1 MTTTTAISRC
11 RLVLAIAG
19 VVLAAGCGKPPE
31 IGRTQIKAKGNSDLQ
46 AYLLGHKPDLDQ
58 FRLRGPFAVT
68 VKDDVE
74 IPFAPGETFEADLYL
89 AAQAEKAPLV
99 IILHGLEA
107 SKELHAFQ
115 ATHLASWGM
124 HCLALQLPNMGP
136 WIANGKTLARIVQAI
151 NRRPEIIDS
160 RVDANK
166 IILAGHSY
174 GGAAVTVA
182 LAEGAPATGGILL
195 DPAVGE
201 RDFPKI
207 LPKINKPVL
216 LLGADV
222 HVSAAR
228 NRDYVYRF
236 MRSGIAEISIKDA
249 AHEDAQFPSNVG
261 IATEELQITFASALA
276 AAAFS
281 LAAAGNFDYAWNSFR
296 EGSAYNRFISA
307 RKK

>member
-1 MTTTTAISRC
+1 MFRNTLFISRC
-11 RLVLAIAG
+11 LVVIACAL
-19 VVLAAGCGKPPE
+19 LAAGCGKPPE
-31 IGRTQIKAKGNSDLQ
+31 IGRTPLKPKNYDELRG
-46 AYLLGHKPDLDQ
+46 YLLDHKPDLGQ

-68 VKDDVE
+68 TKNDFE
-74 IPFAPGETFEADLYL
+74 IRLAADETFGADLYL
-89 AAQAEKAPLV
+89 AGHTEKAPLV
-99 IILHGLEA
+99 IILHGFEA

-115 ATHLASWGM
+115 AAHLASWGM

-136 WIANGKTLARIVQAI
+136 WVANGKTLARIVQAI

-207 LPKINKPVL
+207 LPKIYKPVL
-216 LLGADV
+216 LLGADM
-222 HVSAAR
+222 HVSAAL
-228 NRDYVYRF
+228 NRDYFYRY

-249 AHEDAQFPSNVG
+249 AHEDGQFPSNVG
-261 IATEELQITFASALA
+261 VATEELQITFASALT

-281 LAAAGNFDYAWNSFR
+281 LWSTSSFDYAWNSFR
-296 EGSAYNRFISA
+296 EGSAYNRFINA

>member
-1 MTTTTAISRC
+1 MFQNTLFISRC
-11 RLVLAIAG
+11 LVIIACAL
-19 VVLAAGCGKPPE
+19 LAAGCGKPPE
-31 IGRTQIKAKGNSDLQ
+31 IGRTPLKPKNYDELRG
-46 AYLLGHKPDLDQ
+46 YLLDHKPDLDQ

-68 VKDDVE
+68 TKNDFE
-74 IPFAPGETFEADLYL
+74 IRLAADETFGADLYL
-89 AAQAEKAPLV
+89 AGHTEKAPLV

-115 ATHLASWGM
+115 AVHLASWGM
-124 HCLALQLPNMGP
+124 HSLALQLPNQGP
-136 WIANGKTLARIVQAI
+136 WVANGKTLARIVQAI
-151 NRRPEIIDS
+151 NRRPEIIDN

-166 IILAGHSY
+166 IILAGHSF

-182 LAEGAPATGGILL
+182 LAEGVPAAGGILL
-195 DPAVGE
+195 DPAIAE

-207 LPKINKPVL
+207 LPKINKPIL
-216 LLGADV
+216 LLGADT

-228 NRDYVYRF
+228 NRDYFYRF
-236 MRSGIAEISIKDA
+236 VRSGMAEISIKDA

-261 IATEELQITFASALA
+261 VATEELQITFASALT

-281 LAAAGNFDYAWNSFR
+281 LWSTGSFDYAWSTF
-296 EGSAYNRFISA
+296 GDGVASGKFINA